1 MRIAIIGTGISGLAC
16 AWLLNRRHDVVAYE
30 AAGHAGGHANTLIVP
45 WHGTDV
51 PVDTGFMVYNERN
64 YPNLTQLFRHLGVAT
79 RPSDMSFGVSVDDGR
94 LEYAGT
100 SLWTLFAQKSNLLRP
115 GFHRMWCDILRFNG
129 DATRFLESGRPS
141 VLTLGEFLDER
152 GYGAGFCRHYL
163 LPMAAAIWSATVHGM
178 RAFPAHSLL
187 RFFANHG
194 LLQLYDRPQWRTVAG
209 GARTYVERL
218 RASLAQHLRLDCP
231 AVAIER
237 QGQGVEVMDGRG
249 GREWFDQ
256 VVLACHA
263 DQALALIG
271 SPSAA
276 ERAVLGA
283 FRYQSNRTVLHRDP
297 ALMPRRRSV
306 WSSWNY
312 LARRGDAAAGDGG
325 GVSVTYWLNRLQGHD
340 PAGLLLE
347 SLNPLTEPAP
357 GTIIAELDYRHPQY
371 DARAVA
377 AQGCRSEIQGRHGL
391 WFAGAYWG
399 YGFHEDGL
407 RSGLDV
413 AAALG
418 ATPPWWAPERVAE
431 VTPIRRSAPRTM
443 PERAAA
449 QAE

>member
-1 MRIAIIGTGISGLAC
+1 MRIAVIGTGISGLAC
-16 AWLLNRRHDVVAYE
+16 AWLLARRHEVVVYE
-30 AAGHAGGHANTLIVP
+30 AADRLGGHAHTLSVP
-45 WHGTDV
+45 WQGRQV

-64 YPNLTQLFRHLGVAT
+64 YPNLTRLFDHLGVES
-79 RPSDMSFGVSVDDGR
+79 RPGDMSFGVSIDGGR
-94 LEYAGT
+94 LEYAGS
-100 SLWTLFAQKSNLLRP
+100 SLRTLFAQKRNLLRP

-129 DATRFLESGRPS
+129 DATRFLAEARPHGT
-141 VLTLGEFLDER
+141 TLGEFLDR
-152 GYGAGFCRHYL
+152 QGYGRGFCRHYL
-163 LPMAAAIWSATVHGM
+163 LPMAAAIWSATVDGI

-194 LLQLYDRPQWRTVAG
+194 LLSLRDRPQWRTVTG
-209 GARTYVERL
+209 GARSYVERL
-218 RASLAQHLRLDCP
+218 GARLRPQIRLGCP
-231 AVAIER
+231 VVAVRRQAHGVLVIDAHGER
-237 QGQGVEVMDGRG
+237 QG
-249 GREWFDQ
+249 FDQ

-263 DQALALIG
+263 DRALGLIEAPG
-271 SPSAA
+271 AA

-283 FRYQSNRTVLHRDP
+283 FRYEDNRALLHRDP
-297 ALMPRRRSV
+297 ALMPRRRAV

-312 LARRGDAAAGDGG
+312 LAGDDADGRA
-325 GVSVTYWLNRLQGHD
+325 GVSVTYWLNRLQGLD
-340 PAGLLLE
+340 DAGLLLE
-347 SLNPLTEPAP
+347 SLNPLVEPAAE
-357 GTIIAELDYRHPQY
+357 TVIAELDYRHPQY
-371 DARAVA
+371 DAHAVA
-377 AQGCRSEIQGRHGL
+377 AQGRRREIQGRHGL

-418 ATPPWWAPERVAE
+418 CAPPWWAQQPVAE